1 MIIDHLRKNRRIGY
15 SISIVGFLLMI
26 YSGFS
31 FATTQRIVDL
41 DPITINQETN
51 HLLQWSPIVGIVLI
65 IGGLVISVMG
75 KKTKI

>member
-1 MIIDHLRKNRRIGY
+1 MIVNHPRKNRRIGY
-15 SISIVGFLLMI
+15 SISIIGFLLII